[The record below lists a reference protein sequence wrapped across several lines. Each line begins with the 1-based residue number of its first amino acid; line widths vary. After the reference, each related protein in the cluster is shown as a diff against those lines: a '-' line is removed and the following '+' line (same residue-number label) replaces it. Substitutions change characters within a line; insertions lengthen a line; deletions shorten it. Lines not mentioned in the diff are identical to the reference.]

1 MTTIRNVLQFPRM
14 IREMSEKLEP
24 LDAELAVIREMN
36 WQLDKLPNDAAVVR
50 AVRYVMEHRGFT
62 INDMKD
68 PSDGDNEV

>member
-24 LDAELAVIREMN
+24 LDAELAVLREMV

-68 PSDGDNEV
+68 PSDADNEV